1 MNLIDSHCHIDVS
14 EFDADRADVLAR
26 SRAAGVFGIVV
37 PGVDAAGWDKLLA
50 VCAANPGLYP
60 TLGLH
65 PVYIDCHHDEHV
77 DRLQAQICAHRPV
90 AIGEI
95 GLDYFVTEL
104 DRTRQQVL
112 FEAQL
117 RIARDADLP
126 VILHIRKAHDQ
137 VLATL
142 RRFRVRGGI
151 AHAFN
156 ASAQQARQFIELGFL
171 LGFGGT
177 MTYDRANRIRTLARD
192 VPIESI
198 ALETDAPDIPL
209 STHRGQ
215 RNSPEYLP
223 ECLAALAQ
231 LREADVDDVA
241 RQTTQNVC
249 RVLNLESIGTAK

>member
-1 MNLIDSHCHIDVS
+1 MDIIDSHCHIDVS
-14 EFDADRADVLAR
+14 EFDADRPEVLAR
-26 SRAAGVFGIVV
+26 SRAAGVTGMVI

-50 VCAANPGLYP
+50 VCAAEPGLYP

-65 PVYIDCHHDEHV
+65 PVYIGCHHDEHV
-77 DRLQAQICAHRPV
+77 DQLKARIAVQRPT

-95 GLDYFVTEL
+95 GLDYFVAGL
-104 DRTRQQVL
+104 DRARQQTL

-156 ASAQQARQFIELGFL
+156 ASAQQAQQFIELGFL

-177 MTYDRANRIRTLARD
+177 MTYDRANRIRGLARA
-192 VPIESI
+192 VPIEAI

-209 STHRGQ
+209 SSHRGQ

-223 ECLAALAQ
+223 ECLTTLAQ
-231 LREADVDDVA
+231 LRGVEVNEIA

-249 RVLNLESIGTAK
+249 RVLDLCTMS